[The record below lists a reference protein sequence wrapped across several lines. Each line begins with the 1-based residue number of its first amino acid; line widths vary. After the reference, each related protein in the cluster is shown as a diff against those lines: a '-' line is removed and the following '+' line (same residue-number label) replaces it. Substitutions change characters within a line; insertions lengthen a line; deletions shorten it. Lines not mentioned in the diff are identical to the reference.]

1 MEQNE
6 IIRKIEG
13 ALNSDEKKCR
23 NIVLLGIQS
32 KIKNKIIELCK
43 KEKDKCIEIDI
54 TDLCNDDIETK
65 IIEQL
70 NNNKFGHKKKLDML
84 NGCKISANI
93 KTVFGD
99 LEVENKDNESY
110 GNLTKLLKFFLE
122 TEYNT
127 VIIDIIDIMYKENA
141 VSNLRS
147 LAAINRQINN
157 NEIIKEKK
165 GKITFVYNITEN
177 ISENITANMH
187 ENLFFVFD
195 YTKEINVEVLDLLFA
210 MKDKD
215 IECSNKFEQF
225 LKKILDRS
233 KESIDFIQK
242 YLYIGENNDLLIPK
256 LLEKSETIWED
267 IFFCESLQGETDKLD
282 ECLAKILVYG
292 KIEGIVRN
300 DNVVFIK
307 SDGDNKKCKVNGKTY
322 DIEALRNFCELYDD
336 YQLEDIE
343 FELEHEGI
351 EECYLM
357 YDYFEEH
364 DTEVLGKMLDEKLD
378 EKPVYKYIN
387 EDINDFL
394 EGLNCERKIYINSDR
409 YEDDGYKLDKWNW
422 VYECFHKN
430 YSE

>member
-13 ALNSDEKKCR
+13 ALNSDEEKCR

-32 KIKNKIIELCK
+32 KIKDKVIELCK
-43 KEKDKCIEIDI
+43 KEKDKCIKIDI
-54 TDLCNDDIETK
+54 TGLSNDDIETK

-70 NNNKFGHKKKLDML
+70 NNNKFDCKKKLDIF
-84 NGCKISANI
+84 NKCKLSINI
-93 KTVFGD
+93 KTLLVD
-99 LEVENKDNESY
+99 LGVENKDNESY
-110 GNLTKLLKFFLE
+110 GNLTKILNFFKE

-127 VIIDIIDIMYKENA
+127 VIIDIMDKENV
-141 VSNLRS
+141 VSNLKI
-147 LAAINRQINN
+147 LATINRQINN
-157 NEIIKEKK
+157 NNIIKEKK

-177 ISENITANMH
+177 ITDNMN

-195 YTKEINVEVLDLLFA
+195 YTKEINVEVLDLLFV

-215 IECSNKFEQF
+215 IEYSNKFEQF

-233 KESIDFIQK
+233 KESVDFIQR
-242 YLYIGENNDLLIPK
+242 YLCIGENNDLLIPK

-267 IFFCESLQGETDKLD
+267 IFFCESLQGETDKLN

-300 DNVVFIK
+300 DNVVFIE
-307 SDGDNKKCKVNGKTY
+307 SDDDNKKCKVNGKTY
-322 DIEALRNFCELYDD
+322 DIKALRNFCELYDD
-336 YQLEDIE
+336 YQLEYIAYEDIE
-343 FELEHEGI
+343 EG
-351 EECYLM
+351 YLM

-364 DTEVLGKMLDEKLD
+364 DTSVLGKMLDEK
-378 EKPVYKYIN
+378 PVYEYLN

-394 EGLNCERKIYINSDR
+394 EGLNCEREIYIQSD
-409 YEDDGYKLDKWNW
+409 EDDEYELDRWRW

-430 YSE
+430 YIE

>member
-13 ALNSDEKKCR
+13 ALNSDEEKCR

-32 KIKNKIIELCK
+32 KIKNKVIELCK

-54 TDLCNDDIETK
+54 TDVSNDDIETK

-70 NNNKFGHKKKLDML
+70 NNNKSGYKNIL
-84 NGCKISANI
+84 NRLKFSAI
-93 KTVFGD
+93 LKFLFVE
-99 LEVENKDNESY
+99 LAVENKDNESC

-127 VIIDIIDIMYKENA
+127 IIIDIMDKKNA
-141 VSNLRS
+141 VSNLRR

-177 ISENITANMH
+177 ITDNID

-215 IECSNKFEQF
+215 IEYSNKFEQF

-233 KESIDFIQK
+233 KESIDFIQR

-256 LLEKSETIWED
+256 LLEESETIWED
-267 IFFCESLQGETDKLD
+267 IFFCESLQGETDKLN

-300 DNVVFIK
+300 DNVVFIE
-307 SDGDNKKCKVNGKTY
+307 SDGDNKKCKVNSKTY
-322 DIEALRNFCELYDD
+322 DIKALRNFCELYDG
-336 YQLEDIE
+336 YQLEEIESELKYEDIE
-343 FELEHEGI
+343 EY
-351 EECYLM
+351 YLM
-357 YDYFEEH
+357 YDYFESH
-364 DTEVLGKMLDEKLD
+364 DTEVLGKMLDEK
-378 EKPVYKYIN
+378 PVYEYID

-409 YEDDGYKLDKWNW
+409 YEDDGYLDRWNW

>member
-13 ALNSDEKKCR
+13 ALNSDEEKCR

-32 KIKNKIIELCK
+32 KIKDKVIELCK
-43 KEKDKCIEIDI
+43 KEKDKCIKIDI
-54 TDLCNDDIETK
+54 TGLSNDDIETK

-70 NNNKFGHKKKLDML
+70 NNNKFDCKKKLDIF
-84 NGCKISANI
+84 NKCKLSINI
-93 KTVFGD
+93 KTLLVD
-99 LEVENKDNESY
+99 LGVENKDNESY
-110 GNLTKLLKFFLE
+110 GNLTKILNFFKE

-127 VIIDIIDIMYKENA
+127 VIIDIMDKENV
-141 VSNLRS
+141 VSNLKI
-147 LAAINRQINN
+147 LATINRQINN
-157 NEIIKEKK
+157 NNIIKEKK

-177 ISENITANMH
+177 ITDNMN

-195 YTKEINVEVLDLLFA
+195 YTKEINVEVLDLLFV

-215 IECSNKFEQF
+215 IEYSNKFEQF

-233 KESIDFIQK
+233 KESVDFIQR
-242 YLYIGENNDLLIPK
+242 YLCIGENNDLLIPK

-267 IFFCESLQGETDKLD
+267 IFFCESLQGETDKLN

-300 DNVVFIK
+300 DNVVFIE
-307 SDGDNKKCKVNGKTY
+307 SDDDNKKCKVNGKTY
-322 DIEALRNFCELYDD
+322 DIKALRNFCELYDD
-336 YQLEDIE
+336 YQLEYIAYEDIE
-343 FELEHEGI
+343 EG
-351 EECYLM
+351 YLM

-364 DTEVLGKMLDEKLD
+364 DTSVLGKMLDEK
-378 EKPVYKYIN
+378 PVYEYLN

-394 EGLNCERKIYINSDR
+394 EGLNCEREIYIQSD
-409 YEDDGYKLDKWNW
+409 EDDEYELDRWRW

-430 YSE
+430 LHSAVKPRHK

>member
-1 MEQNE
+1 M
-6 IIRKIEG
+6 
-13 ALNSDEKKCR
+13 DKK
-23 NIVLLGIQS
+23 
-32 KIKNKIIELCK
+32 
-43 KEKDKCIEIDI
+43 
-54 TDLCNDDIETK
+54 
-65 IIEQL
+65 
-70 NNNKFGHKKKLDML
+70 
-84 NGCKISANI
+84 
-93 KTVFGD
+93 
-99 LEVENKDNESY
+99 
-110 GNLTKLLKFFLE
+110 
-122 TEYNT
+122 
-127 VIIDIIDIMYKENA
+127 NA
-141 VSNLRS
+141 VSNLRR

-177 ISENITANMH
+177 ITDNID

-215 IECSNKFEQF
+215 IEYSNKFEQF

-233 KESIDFIQK
+233 KESIDFIQR

-256 LLEKSETIWED
+256 LLEESETIWED
-267 IFFCESLQGETDKLD
+267 IFFCESLQGETDKLN

-300 DNVVFIK
+300 DNVVFIE
-307 SDGDNKKCKVNGKTY
+307 SDGDNKKCKVNSKTY
-322 DIEALRNFCELYDD
+322 DIKALRNFCELYDG
-336 YQLEDIE
+336 YQLEEIESELKYEDIE
-343 FELEHEGI
+343 EY
-351 EECYLM
+351 YLM
-357 YDYFEEH
+357 YDYFESH
-364 DTEVLGKMLDEKLD
+364 DTEVLGKMLDEK
-378 EKPVYKYIN
+378 PVYEYID

-409 YEDDGYKLDKWNW
+409 YEDDGYLDRWNW

>member
-13 ALNSDEKKCR
+13 ALNSDEEKCR

-32 KIKNKIIELCK
+32 KIKNKVIELCK
-43 KEKDKCIEIDI
+43 KEKDKCIKIDI
-54 TDLCNDDIETK
+54 TGLCNDDIETK

-70 NNNKFGHKKKLDML
+70 NNNKLDCKKKLDIL
-84 NGCKISANI
+84 NKCELSINI
-93 KTVFGD
+93 KTFWGD
-99 LEVENKDNESY
+99 LGVENKDNESY
-110 GNLTKLLKFFLE
+110 GNLTKILNFFKE

-127 VIIDIIDIMYKENA
+127 VVIDIMDKENV
-141 VSNLRS
+141 VSNLKI
-147 LAAINRQINN
+147 LATINRQINN
-157 NEIIKEKK
+157 NNIIKEKK

-177 ISENITANMH
+177 ITDNMN

-215 IECSNKFEQF
+215 IEYSNKFEQF

-233 KESIDFIQK
+233 KESIDFIQR

-267 IFFCESLQGETDKLD
+267 IFFCESLQGETDKLN

-292 KIEGIVRN
+292 KIGGIVRN
-300 DNVVFIK
+300 DNVVFIE
-307 SDGDNKKCKVNGKTY
+307 SYGDNKKCKVNSKTY
-322 DIEALRNFCELYDD
+322 DIKALRNFCELYDD
-336 YQLEDIE
+336 YQLEEIESELEYEDIE
-343 FELEHEGI
+343 EG
-351 EECYLM
+351 YLM
-357 YDYFEEH
+357 YDYFENH
-364 DTEVLGKMLDEKLD
+364 DTEVLGKMLDEK
-378 EKPVYKYIN
+378 PVYEYID

-409 YEDDGYKLDKWNW
+409 YENDEYKRDKWNW

>member
-13 ALNSDEKKCR
+13 ALNSDEEKCR

-32 KIKNKIIELCK
+32 KIKNKVIELCK
-43 KEKDKCIEIDI
+43 KEKDKCIKIDI
-54 TDLCNDDIETK
+54 TGLSNDDIETK

-70 NNNKFGHKKKLDML
+70 NNNKFDCKKKLDIF
-84 NGCKISANI
+84 NKCKLSINI
-93 KTVFGD
+93 KTLLVD
-99 LEVENKDNESY
+99 LGVENKDNESY
-110 GNLTKLLKFFLE
+110 GNLTKILNFFKE

-127 VIIDIIDIMYKENA
+127 VIIDIMDKENV
-141 VSNLRS
+141 VSNLKI
-147 LAAINRQINN
+147 LATINRQINN
-157 NEIIKEKK
+157 NNIIKEKK

-177 ISENITANMH
+177 ITENMN

-195 YTKEINVEVLDLLFA
+195 YTKEINVEVLDLLFV

-215 IECSNKFEQF
+215 IEYSNKFEQF

-233 KESIDFIQK
+233 KESVDFIQR

-267 IFFCESLQGETDKLD
+267 IFFCESLQGETDKLN

-300 DNVVFIK
+300 DNVVFIE
-307 SDGDNKKCKVNGKTY
+307 SDGDNKKCKVNSKIY
-322 DIEALRNFCELYDD
+322 DIKALHNFCELYDD
-336 YQLEDIE
+336 HQLEYIAYEDIE
-343 FELEHEGI
+343 EG
-351 EECYLM
+351 YLM

-364 DTEVLGKMLDEKLD
+364 DTSVLGKMLDEK
-378 EKPVYKYIN
+378 PVYEYIN

-409 YEDDGYKLDKWNW
+409 YENDEYKRDKWNW

>member
-13 ALNSDEKKCR
+13 ALNSDEEKCR

-32 KIKNKIIELCK
+32 KIKNKVIELCK
-43 KEKDKCIEIDI
+43 KEKDKCIKIDI
-54 TDLCNDDIETK
+54 TGLCNDDIETK

-70 NNNKFGHKKKLDML
+70 NNNKLDCKKKLDIL
-84 NGCKISANI
+84 NKCKLSINI
-93 KTVFGD
+93 KTFWGD
-99 LEVENKDNESY
+99 LGVENKDNESY
-110 GNLTKLLKFFLE
+110 GNLTKILNFFKE

-127 VIIDIIDIMYKENA
+127 VVIDIMDKENV
-141 VSNLRS
+141 VSNLKI
-147 LAAINRQINN
+147 LATINRQINN
-157 NEIIKEKK
+157 NNIIKEKK

-177 ISENITANMH
+177 ITDNMN

-195 YTKEINVEVLDLLFA
+195 YTKEINVEVLDLLFS

-215 IECSNKFEQF
+215 IEYINIFDQF

-233 KESIDFIQK
+233 KESIDFIQR

-267 IFFCESLQGETDKLD
+267 IFFCESLQGETDKLN

-292 KIEGIVRN
+292 KIGGIVRN
-300 DNVVFIK
+300 DNVVFIE
-307 SDGDNKKCKVNGKTY
+307 SYGDNKKCKVNSKTY
-322 DIEALRNFCELYDD
+322 DIKALRNFCELYDD
-336 YQLEDIE
+336 YQLEEIESELEYEDIE
-343 FELEHEGI
+343 EG
-351 EECYLM
+351 YLM
-357 YDYFEEH
+357 YDYFENH
-364 DTEVLGKMLDEKLD
+364 DTEVLGKMLDEK
-378 EKPVYKYIN
+378 PVYEYID

-409 YEDDGYKLDKWNW
+409 YENDEYKRDKWNW